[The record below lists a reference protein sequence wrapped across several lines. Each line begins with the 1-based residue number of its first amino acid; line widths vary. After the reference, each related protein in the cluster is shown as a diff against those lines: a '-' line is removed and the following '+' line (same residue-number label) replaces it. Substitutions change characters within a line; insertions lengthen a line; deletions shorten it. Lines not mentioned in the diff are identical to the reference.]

1 MCAGADIRT
10 FHRREIDMNRF
21 AVVSI
26 WSFLVALALWSC
38 ALEQSDEQ
46 EQASTPALPLPS
58 SSPTPLRTQS
68 PLPDDNEAP
77 VNARAAPIVRVG
89 PRDLIPAVFDP
100 VHISIDE
107 VDDQAGPFSTV
118 IGVSIAGESAAYSV
132 DYLSSREVV
141 NDTVGGEPI
150 LVTW

>member
-1 MCAGADIRT
+1 
-10 FHRREIDMNRF
+10 MNRF

-38 ALEQSDEQ
+38 ALEQSDEH
-46 EQASTPALPLPS
+46 EQASTPALPLPT
-58 SSPTPLRTQS
+58 SSPTPPRTQS

-77 VNARAAPIVRVG
+77 VNARAAPIVRGG
-89 PRDLIPAVFDP
+89 PRDIIPAVFDP